1 MPADKELT
9 KRITH
14 KDIKKRAKSLAL
26 PDKTM
31 CKSAV
36 GWELEIMC
44 PNYKKTDYPEL
55 IGDYGGRHALRIGRH
70 GENLENMYMY
80 PKPGEKVG
88 KCIVTGKLCDHTHH
102 GKRALGDCDTCS
114 YAG

>member
-26 PDKTM
+26 PDKNM

-55 IGDYGGRHALRIGRH
+55 IGNYGGYPQFERSGSALRKATKWNPRNLPCPTCKKPNKLTPADKAH
-70 GENLENMYMY
+70 GYQ
-80 PKPGEKVG
+80 
-88 KCIVTGKLCDHTHH
+88 CDECAD
-102 GKRALGDCDTCS
+102 RAEGL
-114 YAG
+114 Y

>member
-14 KDIKKRAKSLAL
+14 KDLKKTAKNLAL
-26 PDKTM
+26 PNKTM

-36 GWELEIMC
+36 GWELEVMC
-44 PNYKKTDYPEL
+44 PNYKKNNKPEL
-55 IGDYGGRHALRIGRH
+55 VGNYGRRHTPHIGAH
-70 GENLENMYMY
+70 GENLENMYIH
-80 PKPGEKVG
+80 PKNGEKVG
-88 KCIVTGKLCDHTHH
+88 KCMVTGKPCDHKHH
-102 GKRALGDCDTCS
+102 GKRALGDCETCC